1 MSISLMP
8 LNCVL
13 NKLWFCYHFFGF
25 WGHFFLFFLRVCL
38 VFFVCCNLDVCC
50 LRLFGCFFGELLYSL
65 SYSLEM
71 LLFSLCVIMQPVSR
85 LLFTETILLTPSLPQ
100 RFTPILH
107 QNWIQSLWPWSAND
121 RLVRPNRSQ
130 SQGQDASTENQNH
143 ASTLKVITWRC
154 KKNKLWITTLV

>member
-13 NKLWFCYHFFGF
+13 NKLWFCYHFFGI
-25 WGHFFLFFLRVCL
+25 WDHFFLFFLELVLCFLFVVTSTFVVFGCL
-38 VFFVCCNLDVCC
+38 
-50 LRLFGCFFGELLYSL
+50 GCFFGELLYSL

-100 RFTPILH
+100 RFIPILH
-107 QNWIQSLWPWSAND
+107 QNWIQSMWPWSAND

-130 SQGQDASTENQNH
+130 SQGQDASTENYDH
-143 ASTLKVITWRC
+143 ASTLKVISWRC
-154 KKNKLWITTLV
+154 KITN